1 KTVRSDKGKERPE
14 RRKKSDWG
22 DSQSPQLPEPGGTL
36 SPPQGGLSVPP
47 RGDSQSPNPPYDT
60 PPVPSSPPAP
70 PAPGERPAAAD
81 GGGRPGR
88 EEDDSAKETTGGAA
102 PSAGALHGALAL
114 VDDAVARW
122 GSTHRA
128 PGARDRLRLA
138 ERVAAELA
146 GGGTEETILDELTRD
161 LGTAHSAVR
170 VVLGA
175 RTATPGWGRRTDPR
189 PDHARHE
196 PSGPRPAWC
205 GRCDERTRQLVV
217 RAADG
222 SERMARCDRC
232 HPQAD
237 PAAQWGAAADEG
249 QEEAAAAEVDP
260 AELERMRA
268 SLNGTPAPRGCEG
281 QDDDGLSPAARA
293 AAEEVRRRLA
303 ALRTA

>member
-1 KTVRSDKGKERPE
+1 
-14 RRKKSDWG
+14 
-22 DSQSPQLPEPGGTL
+22 
-36 SPPQGGLSVPP
+36 
-47 RGDSQSPNPPYDT
+47 
-60 PPVPSSPPAP
+60 
-70 PAPGERPAAAD
+70 
-81 GGGRPGR
+81 
-88 EEDDSAKETTGGAA
+88 
-102 PSAGALHGALAL
+102 

-146 GGGTEETILDELTRD
+146 AGGDEGVILDELTRD
-161 LGTAHSAVR
+161 LGTANSAVR

-237 PAAQWGAAADEG
+237 PAAEWGAAADES

-260 AELERMRA
+260 IELERMRA
-268 SLNGTPAPRGCEG
+268 SLNGTPPPRGDDG

>member
-146 GGGTEETILDELTRD
+146 AGVVDGVILYDHTRD
-161 LGTAHSAVR
+161 LVT
-170 VVLGA
+170 VLLVI
-175 RTATPGWGRRTDPR
+175 RT
-189 PDHARHE
+189 
-196 PSGPRPAWC
+196 
-205 GRCDERTRQLVV
+205 
-217 RAADG
+217 
-222 SERMARCDRC
+222 
-232 HPQAD
+232 
-237 PAAQWGAAADEG
+237 
-249 QEEAAAAEVDP
+249 
-260 AELERMRA
+260 
-268 SLNGTPAPRGCEG
+268 
-281 QDDDGLSPAARA
+281 GLSAR
-293 AAEEVRRRLA
+293 
-303 ALRTA
+303 